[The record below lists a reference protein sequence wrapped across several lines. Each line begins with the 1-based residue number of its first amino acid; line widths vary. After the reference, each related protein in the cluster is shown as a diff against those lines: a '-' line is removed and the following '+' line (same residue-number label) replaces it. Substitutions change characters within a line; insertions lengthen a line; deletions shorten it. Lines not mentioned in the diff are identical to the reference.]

1 MDLSIPNP
9 PPVHLNIRNARL
21 PLSMA
26 RGERNRARHFAAP
39 ETAMMALLVVAI
51 LRVSTPVMALAVS
64 SARLPQWD
72 MAKYGVSGLRLARAV
87 QDIDPLAFLRHLN
100 GLDVWPPVFP
110 LLEVPVFLLAGPGF
124 ASARGLIAALFVMA
138 IFAAFWSGLQSHRRF
153 GFAVG
158 ALTAALVAASPM
170 TQVFA
175 TVVMLEVPGTLFLL
189 LAVGFYLRSLEKGD
203 ARDFTF
209 ACVAATTLFFCKYN
223 YGLISILP
231 MTANEVLRAHGPS
244 GFQPTASLKRLGAA
258 LRRPWPALLV
268 IGLLGA
274 AFIEIAGP
282 WRFSI
287 GGKAV
292 SVGSAG
298 PLLYVLYALTLIGW
312 LLRPRRSLLMARQL
326 LVQVGPRAR
335 SMLTFIAFPIA
346 LWMVVP
352 SHTINFVKFL
362 VNRSTGPP
370 VLSLESLLFYPRI
383 FIGEFSPSPAVGIAV
398 LFLAAAS
405 LRRLRGSDVAGR
417 VLALA
422 LLFSTIAGLAHP
434 YKQPRF
440 LFLTA
445 ILLWV
450 AGSREAAELAARTTS
465 RVGEKT
471 RNWIAATLA
480 GAALLT
486 TATAAVDVDRLL
498 RGHRQHT
505 VNASTTEVLDAIT
518 GEAAKVRASVL
529 LGTWN
534 HLSPWLVEWSC
545 LQGGPSM
552 DPDQVP
558 QGPTG
563 RARRSNVVGWLA
575 ADPPDLVMVL
585 SASPCSKPRA
595 GFEAET
601 RWLEPVRKQL
611 ARDSR
616 FDLVSRQDF
625 PSSPYRLESFRP
637 TRTGAQPVP
646 R

>member
-1 MDLSIPNP
+1 
-9 PPVHLNIRNARL
+9 
-21 PLSMA
+21 
-26 RGERNRARHFAAP
+26 
-39 ETAMMALLVVAI
+39 MMTLLVVAI
-51 LRVSTPVMALAVS
+51 LRVSTPVMALAVG
-64 SARLPQWD
+64 SARVPQWD
-72 MAKYGVSGLRLARAV
+72 MAKYGVSGLRLARTL
-87 QDIDPLAFLRHLN
+87 QDIDPLSFLRHLN

-110 LLEVPVFLLAGPGF
+110 LLEVPVFLLAGPGY
-124 ASARGLIAALFVMA
+124 ASARGLVAALFVMA
-138 IFAAFWSGLQSHRRF
+138 IVVAFWSGLQSHHRF
-153 GFAVG
+153 GFAVA

-175 TVVMLEVPGTLFLL
+175 TVVMLEVPGMLLLL
-189 LAVGFYLRSLEKGD
+189 LAVGFYLRSLETGH

-209 ACVAATTLFFCKYN
+209 ACIAATTLFFCKYN
-223 YGLISILP
+223 YGLIWILP
-231 MTANEVLRAHGPS
+231 MMANEVLRAHGPS
-244 GFQPTASLKRLGAA
+244 GLQPTKTSRSLGAA
-258 LRRPWPALLV
+258 LRRPWSALLV

-274 AFIEIAGP
+274 AIIEIAGP

-287 GGKAV
+287 GGRAV

-298 PLLYVLYALTLIGW
+298 PLLYALYALTLVGW
-312 LLRPRRSLLMARQL
+312 LLRPRHSLLMARQL
-326 LVQVGPRAR
+326 HARVGFRAR
-335 SMLTFIAFPIA
+335 SMLTFIAFPVA
-346 LWMVVP
+346 LWMVMP

-398 LFLAAAS
+398 LFLAASS

-440 LFLTA
+440 FFLTA

-450 AGSREAAELAARTTS
+450 AGSREAVELAARATS
-465 RVGEKT
+465 RVGDKP
-471 RNWIAATLA
+471 RRWIAATLA
-480 GAALLT
+480 GAALLS
-486 TATAAVDVDRLL
+486 TATAAVDVDRLH

-545 LQGGPSM
+545 LQRRPSM

-575 ADPPDLVMVL
+575 TDPPDLLMVL
-585 SASPCSKPRA
+585 STTPGTQPRP
-595 GFEAET
+595 GFVAET

-611 ARDSR
+611 GRDSR
-616 FDLVSRQDF
+616 FDLVSRKDF
-625 PSSPYRLESFRP
+625 QKAPYRLESFVA
-637 TRTGAQPVP
+637 TRTDGEPVP